1 MPIMTSIDWQHLT
14 DEITLWGKEL
24 GFSAIGISDIELNAH
39 QQKLDAWLAKE
50 YHGEMDYMARHG
62 DLRSHPEKLH
72 TGTVSVITFRLDY
85 LEKEPNPKDLLT
97 SDGHAYIS
105 RYALGRDY
113 HKVIRGKLKKLVTRM
128 EDYLVAYD
136 FNGFSSRVFT
146 DSAPILEKALAE
158 KAGLG
163 WIGKNTLLI
172 NERAGS
178 WFFLAE
184 ILTNLPLP
192 VTPDAQQNRC
202 GSCTACIDI
211 CPTNAI
217 VAPYQLDA
225 RRCISYLT
233 IEHRGSIPEP
243 FRAAMGNR
251 VFGCDDCQIAC
262 PWNRYAQ
269 DNAEPDFSPRH
280 GLDSAQLLDLFCWS
294 EDEFLK
300 KTEGSPIRRTGYLG
314 WLRNLAVGLGNSPAQ
329 AGLTAA
335 LNQKKGI
342 SDLTD
347 EHIDWALNQP
357 R

>member
-1 MPIMTSIDWQHLT
+1 MTSIDWQHLT

-184 ILTNLPLP
+184 ILTNL
-192 VTPDAQQNRC
+192 
-202 GSCTACIDI
+202 
-211 CPTNAI
+211 
-217 VAPYQLDA
+217 
-225 RRCISYLT
+225 
-233 IEHRGSIPEP
+233 
-243 FRAAMGNR
+243 
-251 VFGCDDCQIAC
+251 
-262 PWNRYAQ
+262 
-269 DNAEPDFSPRH
+269 
-280 GLDSAQLLDLFCWS
+280 
-294 EDEFLK
+294 
-300 KTEGSPIRRTGYLG
+300 
-314 WLRNLAVGLGNSPAQ
+314 
-329 AGLTAA
+329 
-335 LNQKKGI
+335 
-342 SDLTD
+342 
-347 EHIDWALNQP
+347 
-357 R
+357 